1 MTEGLEPYNVLISR
15 RQSLQAGAEPVQAV
29 VGRDMAYNPN
39 KSAVFKVFLGFAEF
53 IFEPLDHVSRVLT
66 VMEERPVPL
75 VASLSIK
82 TDQLSF
88 GLYPCPWFCFIFIS
102 DRFCIVAPIMIRFD
116 LGVV

>member
-1 MTEGLEPYNVLISR
+1 MAEGLEPYNVLISR

-29 VGRDMAYNPN
+29 VGWDMAYNPN

-53 IFEPLDHVSRVLT
+53 ILEPRDHVSRVLT

-82 TDQLSF
+82 TDHLSF
-88 GLYPCPWFCFIFIS
+88 GFYPCPWFCFVFIS
-102 DRFCIVAPIMIRFD
+102 DRFCIVAPTMIRFD

>member
-1 MTEGLEPYNVLISR
+1 
-15 RQSLQAGAEPVQAV
+15 
-29 VGRDMAYNPN
+29 MAYNPN
-39 KSAVFKVFLGFAEF
+39 KSAVFKVLLGLAEF
-53 IFEPLDHVSRVLT
+53 ILEPLDHVSRVLT

-88 GLYPCPWFCFIFIS
+88 GLYPCPWFCFVFIS
-102 DRFCIVAPIMIRFD
+102 NWFCIVAPIMICFD